1 MNEYVDNMEEIKN
14 DNYFSHF
21 EDDSFDDN
29 DSVVDFNN
37 FTFDPIDED
46 YDKFNE
52 GVNVKLDF
60 SNVENNLPKE
70 IRIEEPKKEESK
82 DEFTIN
88 DDKDVISKYSDD
100 ELDKMV
106 NNDSDDFDQIFDS
119 LYADVN
125 NSNNFINE
133 ILEQKK
139 NISTNEAALREE
151 AEKLLKDKEDFNK
164 YVEKEKEE
172 LEFERKKCVNYINT
186 QKERILDEEKQVK
199 NRIEAERDNLKLK
212 EETLRIDRQK
222 FEADKVQF
230 DNYVKIEQAKID
242 SDKDNLR
249 LEKEQFEKD
258 MELEKNRI
266 AEESKNLEKSV
277 AKFKELVT
285 KFNAGFKNI
294 PDEK

>member
-70 IRIEEPKKEESK
+70 IEIEEPKKEESK

-88 DDKDVISKYSDD
+88 DDNDVISKYSDD

-164 YVEKEKEE
+164 FVEKEKEE

>member
-88 DDKDVISKYSDD
+88 DDNDVISKYSDD

-222 FEADKVQF
+222 FETDKVQF

>member
-82 DEFTIN
+82 DEFTID

-139 NISTNEAALREE
+139 SISTNEAALREE

>member
-249 LEKEQFEKD
+249 LEKEQFEKE

-266 AEESKNLEKSV
+266 AEESKSLEKSV

>member
-164 YVEKEKEE
+164 YVSKEKEE

-186 QKERILDEEKQVK
+186 QKEKILDEEKQVK

>member
-164 YVEKEKEE
+164 FVEKEKEE

-266 AEESKNLEKSV
+266 AEESKSLEKSV

>member
-249 LEKEQFEKD
+249 LEKEQFEKE

>member
-139 NISTNEAALREE
+139 SISTNEAALREE

>member
-60 SNVENNLPKE
+60 SDVENNLPKE
-70 IRIEEPKKEESK
+70 IKIEDKVKEESK

-151 AEKLLKDKEDFNK
+151 AEKLLKDKEDFSK

-222 FEADKVQF
+222 FETDKVQF

-294 PDEK
+294 PEEK

>member
-266 AEESKNLEKSV
+266 AEESKSLEKSV

>member
-139 NISTNEAALREE
+139 SISTNEAALREE

-164 YVEKEKEE
+164 FVEKEKEE

-266 AEESKNLEKSV
+266 AEESKSLEKSV

>member
-164 YVEKEKEE
+164 FVEKEKEE

-249 LEKEQFEKD
+249 LEKEQFEKE

-266 AEESKNLEKSV
+266 AEESKSLEKSV